1 MKSHTFSSPAATAL
15 MLSSLM
21 MLATTSRD
29 VSAQIASV
37 DSTAPKFTQT
47 SANVY
52 RRFAVD
58 FEKMKV
64 FYGDILGLKLLPLL
78 NMPGGG
84 TMNLFQIGSGQL
96 KLQKV
101 AAGNRPAFGAVKD
114 AVGIRLLTFF
124 FPDEAVLTARF
135 KEHGYPAPAFHSA
148 SGGTRVATAADPDG
162 QWVELLVTPGAPAAQ
177 FDRIEIGL
185 SVSDLAR
192 SRAFYRGFVGLE
204 EQKPVE
210 DAMLGTT
217 KYPYRV
223 GTTTINLWSAGKRL
237 PANTI
242 TAGIQYVVGNV
253 EAINARAQRQGVR
266 IDRPLSDFTANLRT
280 VWLSDSDGI
289 VNYFAQIMRR
299 TATEAASR

>member
-1 MKSHTFSSPAATAL
+1 MKSHTFSFCTATASPL
-15 MLSSLM
+15 MLSALLGAAISIN
-21 MLATTSRD
+21 
-29 VSAQIASV
+29 VSAQVKDA
-37 DSTAPKFTQT
+37 DNTAPQFTQT

-58 FEKMKV
+58 FEKMKA

-124 FPDEAVLTARF
+124 FPDEAALTARF

-185 SVSDLAR
+185 SVSDLEK

-223 GTTTINLWSAGKRL
+223 GTTTINLWSAGTGL
-237 PANTI
+237 PVNTI

-253 EAINARAQRQGVR
+253 EAINARAQSQGVK

-299 TATEAASR
+299 QP